1 MVNTVA
7 WSAEVHKM
15 IKVMGAPVNDEFA
28 ETIIGY
34 LITA

>member
-1 MVNTVA
+1 
-7 WSAEVHKM
+7 M
-15 IKVMGAPVNDEFA
+15 IKVMGAPVNDEYA